1 MPSPSHEP
9 VLDTLFLPLE
19 EGAIDWPAHSQALFL
34 RARTGDALDEVPRD
48 TLVCEQS
55 FKPAHDA
62 LLRAGF
68 RMRDGDAPSA
78 LTLVLPPRQREE
90 SRALLAR
97 ALRETAEG
105 GIVMAAVSNTEGAKT
120 VEGDL
125 RALAGNISSQ
135 SKNKCRVFWARV
147 DSARKDQAL
156 IDAWAPFDVPRQIED
171 GRFMSRPG
179 LFAWDHLDA
188 GSKLL
193 VDHLP
198 ANLKGKVAD
207 LGAGFGYL
215 SDEVLTKNAAITH
228 LDVIEA
234 EGRALDMAKLNLA
247 KFGDRVAFHWLDAT
261 KTLPDTY
268 DAIISNPPF
277 HVADRADRHDIGRAF
292 ITTAAQ
298 SLISGG
304 QLWMVANRHLPYEE
318 TLDACFK
325 HVSVVAQNNFY
336 KVFKAVGPKSA
347 KKTPSSSE
355 LGRHAAVGQSR

>member
-1 MPSPSHEP
+1 MHDP

-19 EGAIDWPAHSQALFL
+19 DGAIDWPANGPALFL
-34 RARTGDALDEVPRD
+34 RARTGDALDDIARNK
-48 TLVCEQS
+48 LVCEQS

-68 RMRDGDAPSA
+68 QMREGSAPSE
-78 LTLVLPPRQREE
+78 LTLILPPRQREE

-97 ALRETAEG
+97 AILETAEG
-105 GIVMAAVSNTEGAKT
+105 GIVMAAVSNNEGAKT

-125 RALAGNISSQ
+125 KALAGNISSQ
-135 SKNKCRVFWARV
+135 SKNKCRVFWATV
-147 DSARKDQAL
+147 DSTRNDKAL
-156 IDAWAPFDVPRQIED
+156 IAEWAQLDTPREIED
-171 GRFMSRPG
+171 GRFTSRPG
-179 LFAWDHLDA
+179 LFAWDHLDG

-198 ANLKGKVAD
+198 ANLKGMVAD

-215 SDEVLTKNAAITH
+215 SDEVLAKNPAITH
-228 LDVIEA
+228 LDIIEA
-234 EGRALDMAKLNLA
+234 EQRALDMAKLNLA
-247 KFGDRVAFHWLDAT
+247 AHGDRVAFHWLDAT
-261 KTLPDTY
+261 KPLPDIY

-277 HVADRADRHDIGRAF
+277 HVADRADRHDVGKAF
-292 ITTAAQ
+292 INSAAQ

-304 QLWMVANRHLPYEE
+304 QLWIVANRHLPYEE
-318 TLDACFK
+318 TLEASFK

-347 KKTPSSSE
+347 KK
-355 LGRHAAVGQSR
+355 A